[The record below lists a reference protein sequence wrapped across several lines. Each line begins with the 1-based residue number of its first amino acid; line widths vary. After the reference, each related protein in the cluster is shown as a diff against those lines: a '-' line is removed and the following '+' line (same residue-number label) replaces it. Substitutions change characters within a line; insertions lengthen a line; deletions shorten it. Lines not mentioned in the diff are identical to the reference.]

1 MKVWIPEDGISR
13 LESLPEG
20 VEVEPFPSFSG
31 GSSGGDA
38 SGVRFVVPPLSLPTE
53 APDMLAGMPDLEVV
67 QTFSA
72 GVDWILPH
80 VPSGVTLCDA
90 RGVHDISVSEWVV
103 AAILAMKKDF
113 PKYRDCQSENRWSHA
128 AGEDLEGSNVL
139 IVGHGS
145 IGGAVEKRLDPF
157 DVEIT
162 RVARTERDGIHAITD
177 LPDLLPRADVVVLLL
192 PLTDETEGLFDEG
205 NFGKMRDGA
214 VFVNAA
220 RGAIVA
226 TGALRK
232 ELASGRIRS
241 VLDTTEPEPLPGDH
255 PLWSAPGAFI
265 TPHVAGDTRKFP
277 ERAYRL
283 IGEQISRYASGEP
296 LHNVVHENY

>member
-1 MKVWIPEDGISR
+1 MKVWVPEDGVRR
-13 LESLPEG
+13 LENLPEG
-20 VEVEPFPSFSG
+20 VEVEVFPSG
-31 GSSGGDA
+31 GSFDGDA
-38 SGVRFVVPPLSLPTE
+38 LGVRFVVPPLGLPSE
-53 APDMLAGMPDLEVV
+53 APDILAGLPDLEVV

-80 VPSGVTLCDA
+80 VPPGATLCDA
-90 RGVHDISVSEWVV
+90 RGFHDISVSEWAA

-113 PKYRDCQSENRWSHA
+113 PKYRDFQRESQWNHA

-139 IVGHGS
+139 IVGHGF
-145 IGGAVEKRLDPF
+145 IGEAVEKRLEPF
-157 DVEIT
+157 DVEIA
-162 RVARTERDGIHAITD
+162 RVARTERAGVHAIAD

-192 PLTDETEGLFDEG
+192 PLTDETEGLFDGEL
-205 NFGKMRDGA
+205 FGRMRDGA
-214 VFVNAA
+214 IFVNAA
-220 RGAIVA
+220 RGAIVD

-232 ELASGRIRS
+232 ELVSGRIRAA
-241 VLDTTEPEPLPGDH
+241 LDTTEPEPLTGDH
-255 PLWSAPGAFI
+255 PLWDAPGVFI

-283 IGEQISRYASGEP
+283 IGAQISRFASGEP